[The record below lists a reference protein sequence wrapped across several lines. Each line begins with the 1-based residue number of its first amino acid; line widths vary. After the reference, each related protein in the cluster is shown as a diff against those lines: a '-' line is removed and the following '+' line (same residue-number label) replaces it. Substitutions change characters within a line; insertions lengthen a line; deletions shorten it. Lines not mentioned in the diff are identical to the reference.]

1 MTLQVPNSQLGW
13 FEQMVRTMGW
23 PFSKEET
30 PKANSIEQR
39 VFEAEQKLRN
49 EVEAERQF
57 RSLRGCWAD
66 DPEDADSM
74 VMAIR
79 EAREQNVVR
88 EITLDD

>member
-1 MTLQVPNSQLGW
+1 MWFLTNSQLGW

-39 VFEAEQKLRN
+39 IFEAEQKLRN
-49 EVEAERQF
+49 EVEAERKF

-74 VMAIR
+74 KDFSPMPGVKAENWLER
-79 EAREQNVVR
+79 PNE
-88 EITLDD
+88 